1 MEWISIKD
9 RLPEEGED
17 VLFSVAPNGVP
28 FTRIG
33 LYGDGNWKLLCGMF
47 GEYRTFTS
55 KTVWPV
61 THWMPLP
68 PPPKVGD

>member
-1 MEWISIKD
+1 MKWINVNDS
-9 RLPEEGED
+9 LPEDGEE

-33 LYGDGNWKLLCGMF
+33 LYSGGEWKLLCGMWND
-47 GEYRTFTS
+47 YRTFTS

-68 PPPKVGD
+68 TVEK